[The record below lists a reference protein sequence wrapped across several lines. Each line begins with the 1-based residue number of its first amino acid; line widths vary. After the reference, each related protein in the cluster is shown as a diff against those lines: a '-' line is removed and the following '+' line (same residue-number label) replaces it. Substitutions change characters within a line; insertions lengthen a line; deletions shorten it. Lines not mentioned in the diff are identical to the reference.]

1 MKTPGGTVRTIS
13 SRALVDACANLGVD
27 TDQLLQSVGVERQ
40 VLQDSDA
47 RIPVETLAALWKRA
61 YELSGDPHLALR
73 AAEALPFGAYKV
85 VDYMASSAGTI
96 GEAFRKVSEY
106 FPIINTTARLPIAV
120 GDSSVTFGLEPAP
133 GSPPVTRPYAE
144 YTLAACYLRVRDA
157 VGDFVPLRVE
167 FSQPEPADTTEHRR
181 IFRAPVRFGA
191 ARTQLVL
198 AREVWDQRNAHPNPD
213 LCAML
218 EEHARRLL
226 AELPSEGI
234 VGEVRRLTTAELKG
248 GRPTLEHVSGL
259 VSMSGR
265 TLQRRLKQ
273 EGTSFGELLDWLRR
287 GMAQAYLADE
297 QISISEVSYLLGF
310 SEQSAFQRAFKRWT
324 GSTPVQFRKTTARSA
339 S

>member
-40 VLQDSDA
+40 VLQDPDA
-47 RIPVETLAALWKRA
+47 RIPTEML
-61 YELSGDPHLALR
+61 
-73 AAEALPFGAYKV
+73 
-85 VDYMASSAGTI
+85 
-96 GEAFRKVSEY
+96 
-106 FPIINTTARLPIAV
+106 TARDAAVRRVLAGRLLPPRERGRGRLRSPARRVLASRARRHVRTPAHLPGPGAV
-120 GDSSVTFGLEPAP
+120 RSRADP
-133 GSPPVTRPYAE
+133 TR
-144 YTLAACYLRVRDA
+144 
-157 VGDFVPLRVE
+157 
-167 FSQPEPADTTEHRR
+167 
-181 IFRAPVRFGA
+181 
-191 ARTQLVL
+191 L
-198 AREVWDQRNAHPNPD
+198 AREVWDQPNAHPNPD

-226 AELPSEGI
+226 AELPSEGL
-234 VGEVRRLTTAELKG
+234 VGEIRRLTTAELKG

-259 VSMSGR
+259 ASMSGR

-287 GMAQAYLADE
+287 GMAQACLEDE

-310 SEQSAFQRAFKRWT
+310 SEQSAFHRAFKRWT

-339 S
+339 T